1 MSAGTMPAPAA
12 GTLVQ
17 TSPKI
22 RVMFVIDELC
32 EMGGAERV
40 LIQMIRRLPRERYE
54 PVLATFRIDRSLPF
68 LDEVDCPLHV
78 VPLRRT
84 YGWSGLR
91 AAVVLRRLMRE
102 HRTEILH
109 TFFETSDLWAGAI
122 ARLCGVPVQI
132 SSRRDMGILRSW
144 KHKLAYRLLSGQF
157 AQVQCVSGQ
166 VRQYAV
172 STDGLA
178 AGRVVTIHNGL
189 PESRIQPDQGREEAR
204 RALGLEKASH
214 VVSTVAHIR
223 RVKGVD
229 VFVKM
234 AARLAARYPEAVF
247 LVAGENHQPAHYA
260 ELQAMVAASGL
271 EGNVRFLGGLND
283 VSHLLHASDVF
294 CMLSRNE
301 GLSNAILEAMAAG
314 VPCVATRVGGNP
326 ELVEPGA
333 NGMLVANEDD
343 EAAAEAVS
351 FLFDRP
357 EEAARMGENGQ
368 ARVRDRF
375 SESAMMQR
383 LCEEYERLLPRE
395 RF

>member
-1 MSAGTMPAPAA
+1 MSAGTMPARATGERAQAA
-12 GTLVQ
+12 
-17 TSPKI
+17 SRI

-40 LIQMIRRLPRERYE
+40 LIQMIRALPRERYE
-54 PVLATFRIDRSLPF
+54 PVLVTFRIDRSLPF
-68 LDEVDCPLHV
+68 LNEVACPLHV
-78 VPLRRT
+78 VPMRRT

-91 AAVVLRRLMRE
+91 AALALRRLMRE

-109 TFFETSDLWAGAI
+109 TFFETSDLWAGAV
-122 ARLCGVPVQI
+122 ARLCGVRVQI
-132 SSRRDMGILRSW
+132 SSRRDMGILRAG
-144 KHKLAYRLLSGQF
+144 KHRLAYRLLSGQF
-157 AQVQCVSGQ
+157 AQVQCVSEQ

-172 STDGLA
+172 QADGLP

-189 PESRIQPDQGREEAR
+189 PESRIRQDEGREAAR
-204 RALGLEKASH
+204 RALGLDQASH

-223 RVKGVD
+223 KVKGVD

-271 EGNVRFLGGLND
+271 EGKLRFLGELNS
-283 VSHLLHASDVF
+283 VSSLLRASDVF

-301 GLSNAILEAMAAG
+301 GLSNALLEAMAAG

-333 NGMLVANEDD
+333 NGVLVENEDD
-343 EAAAEAVS
+343 EAAAKAVS
-351 FLFDRP
+351 FLFDQP

-375 SESAMMQR
+375 SERAMMQR

-395 RF
+395 RV